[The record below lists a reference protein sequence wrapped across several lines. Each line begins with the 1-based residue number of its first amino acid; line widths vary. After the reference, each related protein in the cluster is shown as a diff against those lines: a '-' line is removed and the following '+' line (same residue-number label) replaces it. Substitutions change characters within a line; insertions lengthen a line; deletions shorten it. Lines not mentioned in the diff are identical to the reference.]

1 MNVIENINAVNS
13 EKIKR
18 WNRMETSE
26 KLHEYKILKK
36 SGQSQRE
43 IAKNISVPRTTLQSW
58 VKYRESL
65 DALAEVI
72 EFFESTIGLAILHR
86 LIAALHVV
94 FAECG
99 ACGVRLI
106 SLFLKLSKL
115 DRFVASSEESQRK
128 INVNIEEIIVKHAKE
143 ETARLAKL
151 QPKKNITVAQDE
163 TFTGGLCLVGID
175 LVSGFILLEKAVE
188 SRDAYTWTSCMQEA
202 MSGFQVTIVQSTS
215 DEAKGI
221 ISHVE
226 NDLSAHHSPD
236 LFHVQQALSKAV
248 SAPISAKIRGLEN
261 ESRNALEDLN
271 KAKLKQ
277 ENQVQNNIKKQAIS
291 NEIEIKILTALHL
304 EAENEKNRLKQKQT
318 EIRAAIKGIGTDYH
332 LINIENGKRVTS
344 SVITPLIEEKIK
356 AIKKIAEEEGFRE
369 SSLNLIDK
377 ASRVVPKMTSTIDF
391 VSNYIRREIDKLSL
405 NASEKLAVH
414 EILIPAFYY
423 DRLSGKLKLEDQIN
437 FQNKANDLK
446 NSVFNAGGKL
456 ANIDL
461 NKKSMIE
468 NKCSELVNIFQ
479 RSSSCVEGRNGVISF
494 KHHQLHDM
502 SERKRGVM
510 TAIHNFFNLRK
521 DKKTAAERF
530 FENKPADLFQKV
542 LDSISIPA
550 RPLSPPRKIFGGNV
564 AAAF

>member
-1 MNVIENINAVNS
+1 M
-13 EKIKR
+13 
-18 WNRMETSE
+18 
-26 KLHEYKILKK
+26 
-36 SGQSQRE
+36 
-43 IAKNISVPRTTLQSW
+43 
-58 VKYRESL
+58 
-65 DALAEVI
+65 
-72 EFFESTIGLAILHR
+72 HR

-332 LINIENGKRVTS
+332 LINIENGKE
-344 SVITPLIEEKIK
+344 L
-356 AIKKIAEEEGFRE
+356 
-369 SSLNLIDK
+369 LL
-377 ASRVVPKMTSTIDF
+377 
-391 VSNYIRREIDKLSL
+391 VS
-405 NASEKLAVH
+405 
-414 EILIPAFYY
+414 
-423 DRLSGKLKLEDQIN
+423 
-437 FQNKANDLK
+437 
-446 NSVFNAGGKL
+446 
-456 ANIDL
+456 
-461 NKKSMIE
+461 
-468 NKCSELVNIFQ
+468 
-479 RSSSCVEGRNGVISF
+479 
-494 KHHQLHDM
+494 
-502 SERKRGVM
+502 
-510 TAIHNFFNLRK
+510 
-521 DKKTAAERF
+521 
-530 FENKPADLFQKV
+530 
-542 LDSISIPA
+542 
-550 RPLSPPRKIFGGNV
+550 
-564 AAAF
+564 